1 MLLSFML
8 LKKPWEDQLIAAIA
22 THQHYPELRFLPA
35 ALTPPKMPIATGDG
49 PLCYGLSYQ

>member
-1 MLLSFML
+1 ML